1 MAISVDAGDVV
12 ALLALLLSA
21 YATWQTSSF
30 NKKQKSLF
38 ESQEDLNRRLIEKEN
53 EGALKGKKADL
64 GATFIK
70 LGSNSHRLK
79 VWNKGES
86 AARNVRIDFPEGNSV
101 FISSD
106 VSSKFPL
113 EVLER
118 HQSVELIAAVHL
130 GTKSKHTIRLL
141 WEDDAGTDNEKTI
154 YATL

>member
-1 MAISVDAGDVV
+1 M
-12 ALLALLLSA
+12 
-21 YATWQTSSF
+21 
-30 NKKQKSLF
+30 
-38 ESQEDLNRRLIEKEN
+38 
-53 EGALKGKKADL
+53 
-64 GATFIK
+64 
-70 LGSNSHRLK
+70 
-79 VWNKGES
+79 
-86 AARNVRIDFPEGNSV
+86 